1 MKCYIPQISWHNRD
15 PVLSIDFQMCQD
27 EIRRLAT
34 AGTDAHILIWFVTLN
49 SNGSTSLEFAA
60 DLFRHTK
67 AVNIVRFSPNGEL
80 LASGDDE
87 ANIILWKQQKDDS
100 FSYIEETNQDKE
112 HWTALKILRGHL
124 DDVCDLSW
132 SANSNFLISGSV
144 DNTAILWDVQKG
156 KNVGLLTDP
165 KGFVQGV
172 TWDPVHQYIAT
183 ISSDRAMRIYNL
195 NNKRV
200 MHKVQKTVIPS
211 EKNKGS
217 NKSTRMF
224 YDDTLKSFCRRL
236 TFSPDGELLIV
247 PSGIVEQDDGK
258 FINTTYVFSRLSLNK
273 PVMHLPTG
281 DKYTVAVRCCPIYF
295 ELVPQNDNSQEAD
308 DKPWIKNKSVLSLPY
323 RLVFAVA
330 TKDSV
335 LLYDT
340 QHTLPLAHVT
350 KIHYT
355 HLTDLAWSHDG
366 RCLIISSTDGY
377 CSFITFAKDELGI
390 PYTKKSN
397 NEENLSSEAKTDL
410 AEQLEEIINIEEKCK
425 DIKINSQL
433 NCSTPYTTSKKG
445 KCLEDY
451 WKNTKE
457 EQEQWKLVME
467 PSNTSPVKST
477 CTCDEPIVIDSEGDD
492 MKISA
497 KALVLV
503 EKLEEN
509 VHKQPTSRQLEIKM
523 VTIPP
528 ALQTENKDAE
538 SSNTLLKSPKLE
550 SKETSPKSSNS
561 TPFDTPKF
569 NPAPAHTSPKIRSQK
584 PGRRIQLI
592 TLSAPKKKD

>member
-34 AGTDAHILIWFVTLN
+34 AGTDAHILIWLVTLY

-60 DLFRHTK
+60 DLCRHTK
-67 AVNIVRFSPNGEL
+67 AVNIVRFSPNGEM

-87 ANIILWKQQKDDS
+87 ANIILWKQQKDDT
-100 FSYIEETNQDKE
+100 FNHLEETNQDKE
-112 HWTALKILRGHL
+112 HWSALKILRGHL

-144 DNTAILWDVQKG
+144 DNTAILWDIQKG
-156 KNVGLLTDP
+156 KNIGLLTDP

-172 TWDPVHQYIAT
+172 TWDPLHQHVAT

-200 MHKVQKTVIPS
+200 MYKVQKTLIS
-211 EKNKGS
+211 SDKTKGS

-258 FINTTYVFSRLSLNK
+258 FINTTYIFSRLSLNK

-295 ELVPQNDNSQEAD
+295 ELVPRNENEEDDVNS
-308 DKPWIKNKSVLSLPY
+308 KPWIKNKSVWSLPY
-323 RLVFAVA
+323 RMVFAVA

-377 CSFITFAKDELGI
+377 CSFITFSKNELGI
-390 PYTKKSN
+390 PYTKNSN
-397 NEENLSSEAKTDL
+397 YQVEEKENNKKENLPEMKIDL
-410 AEQLEEIINIEEKCK
+410 ASCLEEVIIEEKNREIEK
-425 DIKINSQL
+425 NNASQL
-433 NCSTPYTTSKKG
+433 NCSINYTTSKKS

-451 WKNTKE
+451 WKNTKKD
-457 EQEQWKLVME
+457 QDQWKLSIE
-467 PSNTSPVKST
+467 PSNSSPIKTDKVYEEQILTESEKFVEDLPNTPVSPKK
-477 CTCDEPIVIDSEGDD
+477 PI
-492 MKISA
+492 
-497 KALVLV
+497 
-503 EKLEEN
+503 EN
-509 VHKQPTSRQLEIKM
+509 VFKQLTSNQLE
-523 VTIPP
+523 
-528 ALQTENKDAE
+528 NKTVDAKPL
-538 SSNTLLKSPKLE
+538 SN
-550 SKETSPKSSNS
+550 

-569 NPAPAHTSPKIRSQK
+569 NQAPIQPTPKIGSQK
-584 PGRRIQLI
+584 PGRRIQFI